1 MSLCALKRRD
11 AFECNEPGI
20 AADNPERKRKR
31 ERDGGRMWKK
41 MKQPDTNTHAQKEEK
56 IVIYS

>member
-41 MKQPDTNTHAQKEEK
+41 MK
-56 IVIYS
+56 